1 MIRRGMCEIMC
12 DKQGNG
18 KVRTNMNQRKYKL
31 RKISKVDF
39 DKLYDSFPDR
49 EQMWLQYRNMRLKEF
64 DHKEIHVYVIELN
77 SVFIGE
83 LTINYV
89 SHDLKTE
96 AIPNQSAYL
105 QAFRVDKKYQGLGL
119 GQKLIQFVLPDLERK
134 GYTDTIDKG
143 YGDEFDS
150 SDYTF
155 NRSAY
160 VTANNI

>member
-1 MIRRGMCEIMC
+1 MR

-31 RKISKVDF
+31 KKISKVDF
-39 DKLYDSFPDR
+39 DKLYDLFPDR
-49 EQMWLQYRNMRLKEF
+49 EQMWLQYRNKRLKEF
-64 DHKEIHVYVIELN
+64 DNKEIDVYVIELN
-77 SVFIGE
+77 NVFIGE

-96 AIPNQSAYL
+96 AIANQSAYL
-105 QAFRVDKKYQGLGL
+105 QAFQSRKKYQGLGL
-119 GQKLIQFVLPDLERK
+119 GQKLIQFVLFDLERK

-160 VTANNI
+160 VTANHI